1 MSHSVRI
8 LARPET
14 AAGFRLAGLTPRVT
28 EADAGEL
35 SASRAEMRTAD
46 AGVILMDDRIFQ
58 RLPAEDRRR
67 LGRRPLPIVVPFP
80 TPEWRTEREAA
91 EAYVLELLRQV
102 VGYRVRLK

>member
-1 MSHSVRI
+1 MSLTVRM

-14 AAGFRLAGLTPRVT
+14 AAGFRLASLTPRVT
-28 EADAGEL
+28 EEGSGEL
-35 SASRAEMRTAD
+35 SAARAEIQAAD
-46 AGVILMDDRIFQ
+46 AGVVLMDDRIFQ
-58 RLPAEDRRR
+58 RLSPEDRRR

-80 TPEWRTEREAA
+80 PPQWRTEREAA